1 MKNFLK
7 KHGVLAGALAA
18 IILFC
23 AYMVWGLAK
32 AGWTPEDEQLKLFGG
47 ADHPA
52 AISDMTDL
60 VRHHPDQIIKVHRQ
74 IAVGAS
80 FAERI
85 AIEAK
90 NKDDHTQSLWSITT
104 AADDQTLTAAIN
116 ETNLAL
122 ANEHKSQITVV
133 NESLKGKDGDI
144 EARGG
149 PASSNSEPLWPKLL
163 GFAIT
168 VGMAVMF
175 YRMFKNGIGRQDQKG
190 KMTLSRLDETGEK
203 VKFEDVAGIDDEMDK
218 IVKLVFN
225 VRNPQ
230 MLTRLGGRMPAGVM
244 LVGKPGT
251 GKTFLVQA
259 MAGELGSGGKPL
271 PILSCAG
278 SDFVEMY
285 VGVGASRVRD
295 AFAQARN
302 LRNTTGSWVILF
314 IDEFDAVGKSRA
326 SGGAGGGND
335 ERDQTV
341 AQMLVEINGT
351 QNDNSRILLIVAT
364 NQPDKLDPALVRAGR
379 LGDVKIEIGE
389 PDRQGRIEILNV
401 KLKKVPASK
410 DIDVEALADE
420 MPGLVGAD
428 IDTLVRKRGPEFAM
442 RRLLQRV
449 PRDVQVTPDG
459 FSLDTYFQPEDF
471 EIIHDDLWKAL
482 EEMTLGAINETKGRR
497 VPEEVKE
504 LLAYHELGHFTVLY
518 RKFLQTKGDKMD
530 WQYGEAIS
538 SISILGPNGVG
549 GFVKPRPGHALKKT
563 AKHYKGYLAVA
574 LAGNRAERM
583 FVKDKTGGCSNDL
596 KQATRIIKAMLLEI
610 NMSDCNNRGWKLP
623 ALSVDFSGQSRFLG
637 GEASHAAQYG
647 MSPDSA
653 AQVDA
658 FIALFMD
665 EAEAEADAYLHEEE
679 GFIRWVM
686 PRLVKAER
694 MRIEQMVALW
704 DEYHNEHHPERNYA
718 EAVAWPYAWD
728 PNHQQLEPGKIVERK
743 MPELPGRVVTVCE
756 TPAQ

>member
-1 MKNFLK
+1 VKNFFK
-7 KHGVLAGALAA
+7 KHGGLMAALAA
-18 IILFC
+18 IGLFA
-23 AYMVWGLAK
+23 AYMIWGLAK
-32 AGWTPEDEQLKLFGG
+32 AGWTPEDDQLKLFGG
-47 ADHPA
+47 VEHPG
-52 AISDMTDL
+52 AITDMTNL

-74 IAVGAS
+74 IAAGAS
-80 FAERI
+80 FAERV

-90 NKDDHTQSLWSITT
+90 VKDDHVQSVWSITT
-104 AADDQTLTAAIN
+104 AADDQALTSAIN
-116 ETNLAL
+116 ETNLTL
-122 ANEHKSQITVV
+122 ATEHKSQIPVI
-133 NESLKGKDGDI
+133 NEPLKGKDGVI

-149 PASSNSEPLWPKLL
+149 PSSSNSEPIWPKVV

-168 VGMAVMF
+168 IGMAVFF
-175 YRMFKNGIGRQDQKG
+175 YRMFQKGMGQQNQKG

-203 VKFEDVAGIDDEMDK
+203 VRFEDVAGIDDEMDK

-225 VRNPQ
+225 IRNPQ
-230 MLTRLGGRMPAGVM
+230 MLAKLNGRMPAGVM

-251 GKTFLVQA
+251 GKSFLVQA

-271 PILSCAG
+271 PILTCSG

-295 AFAQARN
+295 AFAQARA
-302 LRNTTGSWVILF
+302 LRDSTGSWVILF
-314 IDEFDAVGKSRA
+314 VDEFDAVGKSRA
-326 SGGAGGGND
+326 AGGAGGGND

-341 AQMLVEINGT
+341 AQLLVEINGT

-364 NQPDKLDPALVRAGR
+364 NQPDKLDPALIRAGR

-389 PDRQGRIEILNV
+389 PDRQGRIDILNV
-401 KLKKVPASK
+401 KLKKVPAAK
-410 DIDVEALADE
+410 DVNVEALADE

-449 PRDVQVTPDG
+449 PHDVQITPEG

-471 EIIHDDLWKAL
+471 QITHEDLWKAL

-497 VPEEVKE
+497 VPDEIKE
-504 LLAYHELGHFTVLY
+504 LLAYHELGHFTLMY
-518 RKFLQTKGDKMD
+518 RKFLQTKGEKMD

-549 GFVKPRPGHALKKT
+549 GFVKPRPGHSLKKT
-563 AKHYKGYLAVA
+563 AKHYKGYLAIA

-583 FVKDKTGGCSNDL
+583 FIKDKTGGCSNDL
-596 KQATRIIKAMLLEI
+596 KQATRVIKAMLLEV
-610 NMSDCNNRGWKLP
+610 NMSDCNNNGWKLP

-653 AQVDA
+653 SQVDA

-665 EAEAEADAYLHEEE
+665 EAEAEADAYLKEEE
-679 GFIRWVM
+679 GWIRWVM
-686 PRLVKAER
+686 PKLVKAER
-694 MRIEQMVALW
+694 VRIEQMVAW
-704 DEYHNEHHPERNYA
+704 WNEYHEQYHPGVDYSTK
-718 EAVAWPYAWD
+718 VAWAYAWD
-728 PNHQQLEPGKIVERK
+728 ENHAGLEPGKIVERK
-743 MPELPGRVVTVCE
+743 MPEMPGRVVTVS
-756 TPAQ
+756 PAHN